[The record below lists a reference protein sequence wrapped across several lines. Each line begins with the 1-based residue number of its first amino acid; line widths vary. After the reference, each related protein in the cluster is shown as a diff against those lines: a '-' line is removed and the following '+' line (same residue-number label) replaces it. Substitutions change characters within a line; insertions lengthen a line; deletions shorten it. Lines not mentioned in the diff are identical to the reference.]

1 MLITRRFIREAAI
14 AAAQIAKVFFGIVL
28 LSVLLAAKASA
39 ASPDTSP
46 FSMASPE
53 LCSAVFG
60 ALAGN
65 SANNS
70 AGNSASAGPQPS
82 PGLGADSA
90 VNSDDPPEPKPE
102 NPVRKTCAGGKV
114 RMVIGITPA
123 DALGN
128 PASHR
133 HFGHTI
139 MDKIPLTVVL
149 DVDSAVKLD
158 FSTLVQQSVI
168 GYAGSNFTLYKAADG
183 EPPAVSILGPKI
195 NDGRQIYVI
204 NLIVQTAVFKP
215 SVVFN
220 LDLRYATEMLPDGK
234 TPNWLPLTT
243 PDFVVSK
250 MTVVDNGTQLQE
262 GDLSDKVE
270 RLPWPAVSALVL
282 GALLMTLHSGVRLL
296 KWLSRIRPRT
306 QIAPNR
312 LAWMVFDANYK
323 DGTAEGFRVKHL
335 KACSRALRVYL
346 ATLPQYS
353 QIDALTITEIGMQ
366 FVHADAKQLQTIVR
380 VLTAFEDEV
389 FVSGADHTSESLVA
403 LSQDNLETLFNDIES
418 LVPRTWDSKE

>member
-1 MLITRRFIREAAI
+1 MLLNRKFLREGAI
-14 AAAQIAKVFFGIVL
+14 PAAQIAKVLLGVVL
-28 LSVLLAAKASA
+28 LSVLMAKEASA
-39 ASPDTSP
+39 ALPDISPLR
-46 FSMASPE
+46 MASAE
-53 LCSAVFG
+53 LCSAVSG

-65 SANNS
+65 SAS
-70 AGNSASAGPQPS
+70 TS
-82 PGLGADSA
+82 PAPGADSA

-158 FSTLVQQSVI
+158 FSTLVQQNVI
-168 GYAGSNFTLYKAADG
+168 GFAGSNFTLYKAADG
-183 EPPAVSILGPKI
+183 EPPAVSVLGPKI
-195 NDGRQIYVI
+195 KDGRQIYVI

-220 LDLRYATEMLPDGK
+220 LDLRYAAEMLPDGK

-262 GDLSDKVE
+262 GDLSDKMCI
-270 RLPWPAVSALVL
+270 RDSDL
-282 GALLMTLHSGVRLL
+282 GARL
-296 KWLSRIRPRT
+296 
-306 QIAPNR
+306 
-312 LAWMVFDANYK
+312 
-323 DGTAEGFRVKHL
+323 
-335 KACSRALRVYL
+335 
-346 ATLPQYS
+346 
-353 QIDALTITEIGMQ
+353 
-366 FVHADAKQLQTIVR
+366 
-380 VLTAFEDEV
+380 
-389 FVSGADHTSESLVA
+389 
-403 LSQDNLETLFNDIES
+403 
-418 LVPRTWDSKE
+418 

>member
-1 MLITRRFIREAAI
+1 MLLNRKFLREGAI
-14 AAAQIAKVFFGIVL
+14 PAAQIAKVLVGVVL
-28 LSVLLAAKASA
+28 LSALMAKDASA
-39 ASPDTSP
+39 ALPAVSPVGL
-46 FSMASPE
+46 ASAE
-53 LCSAVFG
+53 LCSAVSG

-65 SANNS
+65 SAS
-70 AGNSASAGPQPS
+70 TS
-82 PGLGADSA
+82 PAPGVDSA

-102 NPVRKTCAGGKV
+102 NPVRKSCAGGKV

-158 FSTLVQQSVI
+158 FSTLVQQNVI
-168 GYAGSNFTLYKAADG
+168 GFAGSNFTLYKAVDG

-195 NDGRQIYVI
+195 KDGRQVYVI

-220 LDLRYATEMLPDGK
+220 LDLRYAAEMLPDGK

-262 GDLSDKVE
+262 GDLGDKAE
-270 RLPWPAVSALVL
+270 RLPWPTVGALTL
-282 GALLMTLHSGVRLL
+282 GAILMLLHSGVRLI
-296 KWLSRIRPRT
+296 KWLSRIRPRQ

-312 LAWMVFDANYK
+312 LAWTIFDANYE
-323 DGTAEGFRVKHL
+323 DGTANGFKVKHL
-335 KACSRALRVYL
+335 KAFSHALRVYL
-346 ATLPQYS
+346 ATLPQYP
-353 QIDALTITEIGMQ
+353 QIDALTITEIGLQ
-366 FVHADAKQLQTIVR
+366 FPQADSRQIEIIVR
-380 VLTAFEDEV
+380 VITALENEI
-389 FVSGADHTSESLVA
+389 FVSGADRTSESLVA
-403 LSQDNLETLFNDIES
+403 LSQVNLEMLFSDLEN

>member
-1 MLITRRFIREAAI
+1 MLLNRKFLREGAI
-14 AAAQIAKVFFGIVL
+14 PAAQIAKVLLGVVL
-28 LSVLLAAKASA
+28 LSVLMAKEASA
-39 ASPDTSP
+39 ALPDTSP
-46 FSMASPE
+46 LRMASAE
-53 LCSAVFG
+53 LCSAVSG

-65 SANNS
+65 SA
-70 AGNSASAGPQPS
+70 GNSASTS
-82 PGLGADSA
+82 PAPGADSA

-168 GYAGSNFTLYKAADG
+168 GFAGSNFTLYKAADG
-183 EPPAVSILGPKI
+183 EPPAVSVLGPKI
-195 NDGRQIYVI
+195 KDGRQIYVI

-220 LDLRYATEMLPDGK
+220 LDLRYAAEMLPDGK

-262 GDLSDKVE
+262 GDLSDKAE
-270 RLPWPAVSALVL
+270 RLPWPTVGALTL
-282 GALLMTLHSGVRLL
+282 GAILMLLHSGVKLL
-296 KWLSRIRPRT
+296 KWLSRIRPRQ

-312 LAWMVFDANYK
+312 LAWTIFDANYE
-323 DGTAEGFRVKHL
+323 DGTANGFKVKHL
-335 KACSRALRVYL
+335 KAFSHALRVYL
-346 ATLPQYS
+346 ATLPQYP
-353 QIDALTITEIGMQ
+353 QIDALTITEIGLQ
-366 FVHADAKQLQTIVR
+366 FPQADSRQIETIVR
-380 VLTAFEDEV
+380 VITALENEI
-389 FVSGADHTSESLVA
+389 FVSGADRTSESLVA
-403 LSQDNLETLFNDIES
+403 LSQVNLEMLFNDLES

>member
-1 MLITRRFIREAAI
+1 MLITRKFLREGAI
-14 AAAQIAKVFFGIVL
+14 PAAQIAKVLFGIVL
-28 LSVLLAAKASA
+28 LSALLATKVSA
-39 ASPDTSP
+39 APP
-46 FSMASPE
+46 EIPPLSMASAD
-53 LCSAVFG
+53 LCSAVSG

-65 SANNS
+65 SAS
-70 AGNSASAGPQPS
+70 ISASNSGPQPT

-90 VNSDDPPEPKPE
+90 ANSDDPPEPKPE

-114 RMVIGITPA
+114 RMVVGITPA

-158 FSTLVQQSVI
+158 FSTLLQQGVI
-168 GYAGSNFTLYKAADG
+168 GFAGSNFTLYKAADG

-195 NDGRQIYVI
+195 KDGRQIYVI

-220 LDLRYATEMLPDGK
+220 LDLRYAAEMLPDGK

-243 PDFVVSK
+243 PDFIVSK

-262 GDLSDKVE
+262 GDLSDRVE
-270 RLPWPAVSALVL
+270 RLPRPAVWALSL
-282 GALLMTLHSGVRLL
+282 GAILMLLHSGVRLL
-296 KWLSRIRPRT
+296 KWLSRIRPRQ

-312 LAWMVFDANYK
+312 LAWTIFDANYE
-323 DGTAEGFRVKHL
+323 DGAANGFKVKHL

-346 ATLPQYS
+346 ATLPQYP
-353 QIDALTITEIGMQ
+353 QIDALTITEIGLQ
-366 FVHADAKQLQTIVR
+366 FPQDDSPQIETIVR
-380 VLTAFEDEV
+380 VITALENEI
-389 FVSGADHTSESLVA
+389 FVSGADRTSESLVA
-403 LSQDNLETLFNDIES
+403 LSQANLEILFSDLES

>member
-1 MLITRRFIREAAI
+1 MLLNRKFLREGAI
-14 AAAQIAKVFFGIVL
+14 PAAQIAKVLLGVVL
-28 LSVLLAAKASA
+28 LSVLMAKEASA
-39 ASPDTSP
+39 ALPDISPLR
-46 FSMASPE
+46 MASAE
-53 LCSAVFG
+53 LCSAVSG

-65 SANNS
+65 SAS
-70 AGNSASAGPQPS
+70 TS
-82 PGLGADSA
+82 PAPGADSA

-158 FSTLVQQSVI
+158 FSTLVQQNVI
-168 GYAGSNFTLYKAADG
+168 GFAGSNFTLYKAADG
-183 EPPAVSILGPKI
+183 EPPAVSVLGPKI
-195 NDGRQIYVI
+195 KDGRQIYVI

-220 LDLRYATEMLPDGK
+220 LDLRYAAEMLPDGK

-262 GDLSDKVE
+262 GDLSDKAE
-270 RLPWPAVSALVL
+270 RLPWPTVGALTL
-282 GALLMTLHSGVRLL
+282 GAILMLLHSGVKLL
-296 KWLSRIRPRT
+296 KWLSRIRPRQ

-312 LAWMVFDANYK
+312 LAWTIFDANYE
-323 DGTAEGFRVKHL
+323 DGTANGFKVKHL
-335 KACSRALRVYL
+335 KAFSHALRVYL
-346 ATLPQYS
+346 ATLPQYP
-353 QIDALTITEIGMQ
+353 QIDALTITEIGLQ
-366 FVHADAKQLQTIVR
+366 FPQADSRQIETIVR
-380 VLTAFEDEV
+380 VITALENEI
-389 FVSGADHTSESLVA
+389 FVSGADRTSESLVA
-403 LSQDNLETLFNDIES
+403 LSQVNLEMLFNDLES

>member
-1 MLITRRFIREAAI
+1 M
-14 AAAQIAKVFFGIVL
+14 
-28 LSVLLAAKASA
+28 ASA
-39 ASPDTSP
+39 
-46 FSMASPE
+46 E
-53 LCSAVFG
+53 LCSAVSG

-65 SANNS
+65 SAS
-70 AGNSASAGPQPS
+70 TS
-82 PGLGADSA
+82 PAPGADSA

-158 FSTLVQQSVI
+158 FSTLVQQNVI
-168 GYAGSNFTLYKAADG
+168 GFAGSNFTLYKAADG
-183 EPPAVSILGPKI
+183 EPPAVSVLGPKI
-195 NDGRQIYVI
+195 KDGRQIYVI

-220 LDLRYATEMLPDGK
+220 LDLRYAAEMLPDGK

-262 GDLSDKVE
+262 GDLSDKAE
-270 RLPWPAVSALVL
+270 RLPWPTVGALTL
-282 GALLMTLHSGVRLL
+282 GAILMLLHSGVKLL
-296 KWLSRIRPRT
+296 KWLSRIRPRQ

-312 LAWMVFDANYK
+312 LAWTIFDANYE
-323 DGTAEGFRVKHL
+323 DGTANGFKVKHL
-335 KACSRALRVYL
+335 KAFSHALRVYL
-346 ATLPQYS
+346 ATLPQYP
-353 QIDALTITEIGMQ
+353 QIDALTITEIGLQ
-366 FVHADAKQLQTIVR
+366 FPQADSRQIETIVR
-380 VLTAFEDEV
+380 VITALENEI
-389 FVSGADHTSESLVA
+389 FVSGADRTSESLVA
-403 LSQDNLETLFNDIES
+403 LSQVNLEMLFNDLES

>member
-1 MLITRRFIREAAI
+1 MLLNRKFLREGAI
-14 AAAQIAKVFFGIVL
+14 PAAQIAKVLLGVVL
-28 LSVLLAAKASA
+28 LSALMAKEASA
-39 ASPDTSP
+39 ALPDTSP
-46 FSMASPE
+46 LSMASAE
-53 LCSAVFG
+53 LCSAVSG

-65 SANNS
+65 SAS
-70 AGNSASAGPQPS
+70 TS
-82 PGLGADSA
+82 PALGADSA

-102 NPVRKTCAGGKV
+102 NPVRKSCAGGKV

-158 FSTLVQQSVI
+158 FSTLVQQNVI
-168 GYAGSNFTLYKAADG
+168 GFAGSNFTLYKAADG

-195 NDGRQIYVI
+195 KDGRQIYLI

-220 LDLRYATEMLPDGK
+220 LDLRYAAEMLPDGK

-262 GDLSDKVE
+262 GDLSDKAE
-270 RLPWPAVSALVL
+270 RLPWPTVGALTL
-282 GALLMTLHSGVRLL
+282 GAILMLLHSGVKLL
-296 KWLSRIRPRT
+296 KWLSRIRPRQ

-312 LAWMVFDANYK
+312 LAWTIFDANYE
-323 DGTAEGFRVKHL
+323 DGTANGVKVKHL
-335 KACSRALRVYL
+335 KAFSHALRVYL
-346 ATLPQYS
+346 ATLPQYP
-353 QIDALTITEIGMQ
+353 QIDALTITEIGLQ
-366 FVHADAKQLQTIVR
+366 FPQADSRQIETIVR
-380 VLTAFEDEV
+380 VITALENEI
-389 FVSGADHTSESLVA
+389 FVSGADRTSESLVA
-403 LSQDNLETLFNDIES
+403 LSQVNLEMLFNDLES

>member
-1 MLITRRFIREAAI
+1 MLLNRKFLREGAI
-14 AAAQIAKVFFGIVL
+14 PAAQIAKVLLGVVL
-28 LSVLLAAKASA
+28 LSVLMAKEASA
-39 ASPDTSP
+39 ALPDTSP
-46 FSMASPE
+46 LSMASAE
-53 LCSAVFG
+53 LCSAVSG

-65 SANNS
+65 SA
-70 AGNSASAGPQPS
+70 GNSASTS
-82 PGLGADSA
+82 PAPGADSA

-123 DALGN
+123 DSLGN

-158 FSTLVQQSVI
+158 FSTLVQQNVI
-168 GYAGSNFTLYKAADG
+168 GFAGSNFTLYKAADG
-183 EPPAVSILGPKI
+183 EPPAVSVLGPKI
-195 NDGRQIYVI
+195 KDGRQIYVI

-220 LDLRYATEMLPDGK
+220 LDLRYAAEMLPDGK

-262 GDLSDKVE
+262 GDLSDKAE
-270 RLPWPAVSALVL
+270 RLPWPTVGALTL
-282 GALLMTLHSGVRLL
+282 GAILMLLHSGVKLL
-296 KWLSRIRPRT
+296 KWLSRIRPRQ

-312 LAWMVFDANYK
+312 LAWTIFDANYE
-323 DGTAEGFRVKHL
+323 DGTANGFKVKHL
-335 KACSRALRVYL
+335 KAFSHALRVYL
-346 ATLPQYS
+346 ATLPQYP
-353 QIDALTITEIGMQ
+353 QIDALTITEIGLQ
-366 FVHADAKQLQTIVR
+366 FPQADSRQIETIVR
-380 VLTAFEDEV
+380 VITALENEI
-389 FVSGADHTSESLVA
+389 FVSGADRTSESLVA
-403 LSQDNLETLFNDIES
+403 LSQVNLEMLFNDLES